1 LDDTRKPVPQDIA
14 LPRFAQS
21 DGGRC
26 HVAAARRFVA
36 IRNRDLVMMAE
47 HTREPGGSMD
57 LKSLQRKAKQLIDR
71 RGGTD
76 SLKADA
82 EELKDIAKGPG
93 SVADKAKRAGEALK
107 DPGAKGPD
115 APPPPH
121 PSATDSPDSP
131 PPTADVPGAP
141 EPGRP
146 PGA

>member
-1 LDDTRKPVPQDIA
+1 MAATGDSP
-14 LPRFAQS
+14 FAQS
-21 DGGRC
+21 DSGRC
-26 HVAAARRFVA
+26 HLPRSQPSKGRTPSRFVA
-36 IRNRDLVMMAE
+36 IRYRDLVMMAG

-57 LKSLQRKAKQLIDR
+57 LKGLQRKAKQLIDR

-115 APPPPH
+115 APPAPH
-121 PSATDSPDSP
+121 PSATRSPASPAPAAEPGPSPD
-131 PPTADVPGAP
+131 A
-141 EPGRP
+141 
-146 PGA
+146 